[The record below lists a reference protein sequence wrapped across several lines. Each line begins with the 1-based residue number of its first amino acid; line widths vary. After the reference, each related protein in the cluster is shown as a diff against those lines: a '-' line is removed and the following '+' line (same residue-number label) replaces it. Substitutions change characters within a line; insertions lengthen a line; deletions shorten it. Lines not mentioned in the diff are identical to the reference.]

1 MASTDVLN
9 AVQRLRGVTIR
20 TPMLTSP
27 AADADL
33 GRQVWVKAENLQRTG
48 SFKLRGAYNAVACLE
63 QTQRGPGVIAA
74 SSGNHA
80 QALALA
86 AHLHQVPATVV
97 IPADAPAAKKEAIDA
112 LGARSISYDRHRQR
126 RDAIVHRIARRDGL
140 AIVPSANDHAVIAGA
155 GTVGWEMLQEV
166 HDLAA
171 ILVPV
176 GGGGLAA
183 GVALA
188 ASGQRVKV
196 IGVEPDVA
204 DDTLRSLSAGHLC
217 PIPPPKTV
225 ADGLGHTEPAA
236 LPFEINRRLLAD
248 VITVSEQAI
257 GEAMAYLWRYYR
269 SAAEPSGAVAFA
281 GLLQAADR
289 LPDGP
294 VGVVLSGGNVD
305 WPAYRSLLDIAW
317 DRAEGESSA
326 AATPVLR

>member
-1 MASTDVLN
+1 MASAEVVD
-9 AVQRLRGVTIR
+9 AVERLRGVAVV
-20 TPMLTSP
+20 TPMLTSTEVDTL
-27 AADADL
+27 A
-33 GRQVWVKAENLQRTG
+33 GRTVWVKAENLQRTG
-48 SFKLRGAYNAVACLE
+48 SFKLRGAYNAVACLDAA
-63 QTQRGPGVIAA
+63 RRAPGVIAA

-86 AHLHQVPATVV
+86 AHLHKVPATVV

-112 LGARSISYDRHRQR
+112 LGARIVSYDRHRQR
-126 RDAIVHRIARRDGL
+126 RDEIVQRIADRDGL
-140 AIVPSANDHAVIAGA
+140 TIVPSANDRTVIAGA

-183 GVALA
+183 GMALA
-188 ASGQRVKV
+188 ASGHHVKV
-196 IGVEPDVA
+196 IGVEPAVA
-204 DDTLRSLSAGHLC
+204 DDTLRSLRVGRPV
-217 PIPPPKTV
+217 PIPPPVTI
-225 ADGLGHTEPAA
+225 ADGLGHTEPAK
-236 LPFEINRRLLAD
+236 LPFEINRQLLAD

-257 GEAMAYLWRYYR
+257 AEAMAYLWRYYR

-294 VGVVLSGGNVD
+294 VGVVLSGANVD
-305 WPAYRSLLDIAW
+305 WPAYRSLLDIAMQRTERET
-317 DRAEGESSA
+317 DA
-326 AATPVLR
+326 AAAPVLR